1 MAPRVVDSS
10 PAREAAASRT
20 PTEQAPAAPIKP
32 VFPPDYTGPGDEQV
46 LEIYLSNARA
56 IESTTNAAKNQGREL
71 NRVERDSLAWKKAV
85 NQMIQEQRFYYL
97 GPQETR
103 RAHRNT
109 DRLRYIITYR
119 GGLLMIWELSKAEFP
134 DAFESWP
141 R

>member
-1 MAPRVVDSS
+1 M
-10 PAREAAASRT
+10 
-20 PTEQAPAAPIKP
+20 
-32 VFPPDYTGPGDEQV
+32 
-46 LEIYLSNARA
+46 EIYLSNARI
-56 IESTTNAAKNQGREL
+56 IENTLKTAKEQGRAL
-71 NRVERDSLAWKKAV
+71 SKVERDSLAWQKAV